1 MTTELL
7 DTIAILEARVDEL
20 EHQLHN
26 AEDEL
31 SMLRAELDD
40 EMQVSRD
47 YKEILLDIKLQII
60 NAL

>member
-7 DTIAILEARVDEL
+7 ETIAKLKDRIEEL
-20 EHQLHN
+20 EYDLN
-26 AEDEL
+26 KAEDEL
-31 SMLRAELDD
+31 AMLRDELDD

-47 YKEILLDIKLQII
+47 YKELLLDIKLNII

>member
-7 DTIAILEARVDEL
+7 DTIADLEARVDDL
-20 EHQLHN
+20 EWQLHN

-47 YKEILLDIKLQII
+47 YKKLILDIKLNII